1 MPLEMLKMLI
11 PVVISPLLVLYKYN
25 KTHVMTEK
33 SFIRLV
39 PQLRAVAIRAGISAG
54 VGGDAAEDVAQDT
67 VIRLWQMCD
76 DLERFDSPVALASIV
91 ARRLALNALRRSPSV
106 ALTDADHLQM
116 AAPPSSQPDAQLQQR
131 DDTEWLDRQLSQL
144 PSTQQQVFYMR
155 QVERRSHREIAQLV
169 GISPASV
176 CTLLAR
182 ARHAIYEEIDKRR

>member
-1 MPLEMLKMLI
+1 MLI
-11 PVVISPLLVLYKYN
+11 PVAFSPFAVLYRYN
-25 KTHVMTEK
+25 ENHAMTEK

-54 VGGDAAEDVAQDT
+54 ACGDAAEDVAQDT

-76 DLERFDSPVALASIV
+76 DLDRFESPAALASMV

-106 ALTDADHLQM
+106 TLTEADHRQM
-116 AAPPSSQPDAQLQQR
+116 AAPASSQPDSQLQQR
-131 DDTEWLDRQLSQL
+131 EDTEWLDRQFSRL

-169 GISPASV
+169 GISTASV
-176 CTLLAR
+176 STLLAR

>member
-1 MPLEMLKMLI
+1 
-11 PVVISPLLVLYKYN
+11 
-25 KTHVMTEK
+25 MTENQ
-33 SFIRLV
+33 FISLV
-39 PQLRAVAIRAGISAG
+39 PRLRQVALTAAVGAGS
-54 VGGDAAEDVAQDT
+54 DADGAEDVAQDT
-67 VIRLWQMCD
+67 MIRLWQLLAA
-76 DLERFDSPVALASIV
+76 LERVESPEALTATI

-106 ALTDADHLQM
+106 ALTDVDHRQM
-116 AAPPSSQPDAQLQQR
+116 AAPASSQPDAQLQQR
-131 DDTEWLDRQLSQL
+131 DDTEWLDRQLSLL